1 MNEIKKL
8 TLRDRIKDAI
18 NAFRGRKIGSL
29 HFGVDLKR
37 CDECEY
43 KNNDIR
49 EELLVIAGARAA
61 YMECSNSIKLPEG
74 IEGER
79 WLSSFIT
86 NMVDLYLCNKD
97 NTNFD
102 EYIES
107 VLLKRYGDKNVSF
120 D

>member
-61 YMECSNSIKLPEG
+61 YMHDANVIDIPEG
-74 IEGER
+74 LESEHKLACDIR
-79 WLSSFIT
+79 R
-86 NMVDLYLCNKD
+86 MVDKYLNNHD
-97 NTNFD
+97 DIDINFD
-102 EYIES
+102 LYIEVALTNS
-107 VLLKRYGDKNVSF
+107 YGTKN
-120 D
+120 

>member
-1 MNEIKKL
+1 MNEVKKL
-8 TLRDRIKDAI
+8 TFRDRFRDAI
-18 NAFRGRKIGSL
+18 NAFHGRKIGSL
-29 HFGVDLKR
+29 HFGVDLKC

-43 KNNDIR
+43 RNNNLRDD
-49 EELLVIAGARAA
+49 LLVTAGARAA

-74 IEGER
+74 VEGER
-79 WLSSFIT
+79 WFSSFIA

-107 VLLKRYGDKNVSF
+107 VLLKRYGTKN
-120 D
+120 